1 MSLQLS
7 ESYTEKE
14 EIEPIEN
21 IGISLQLGDVIFIKD
36 PTNEILNENTFFIEY
51 IDNTKIKIIGEKELN
66 QVQLNINDDG
76 TIGENTISEII
87 LLSRNPSLGYAKQNQ
102 LLPNTWVNIYF
113 SGEFP
118 AILTG
123 QITNLEEDMIELTT
137 YPEGDVI
144 YINFDYKGIPENIPI
159 ESIEIRPAPEIE
171 KQEIPLEIEEQ
182 DIKETETEIKEAKEE
197 EEEPEA
203 PTVIQIPVTE
213 VKHKL
218 KQMILEADQIE
229 FGQYLGNIKEFVDID
244 KEKYRFNIE
253 SQTNDLLEEMLSTI
267 PNSQRT
273 NKVLDNIHT
282 MITRFLQLR
291 EMSSTFD
298 KYKNIIGITK
308 KTADDKP
315 LVEYLSNFKNTL
327 YWLLL
332 VSKNIKKV
340 YDSKVSNEEIYT
352 DITANET
359 LTDITE
365 IYSLF
370 TKYKNHSSNEEQN
383 NYVEL
388 YSGVNNQ
395 LTPFNYVNPET
406 TNDLLCEGEVMDDM
420 NVIIDNLGELYSSII
435 SKENIK
441 SRRFVI
447 QKYNLGLNMLH
458 ADVLKGNKF
467 ISHRVKLTK
476 NDLLSVKSLVTLPE
490 PTVRFSQINLPGSNI
505 FTKSNLHIH
514 FLNYWQLLKKNTRV
528 TNVDIDGLDIE
539 LDFTAG
545 NFVNDIKNYI
555 LNIPSKPENLSNL
568 EIYKEFL
575 KIIIPKIRVLFNLVK
590 KYIKGKLSMLNVI
603 QYLEP
608 FLIYSNDLTYMQ
620 YVEINKFIREK
631 ISDYNRNFV
640 ENSRYFSLLRN
651 LPIIQKTENVLF
663 NILNENVQ
671 IKNSVFGKYGYEENN
686 AVPYSQS
693 ELLKKII
700 LNDFGNLYNTAIAF
714 ENISLMFPNELS
726 SIFET
731 DKDKLKSQYE
741 EDSEKNKCSTQIIA
755 KKYYSKEDL
764 VKDNGITL
772 YFDKEYDKTP
782 YTLLDDY
789 LKEQNILSNEE
800 FELFLIDKL
809 KTKYKYNEV
818 DAEYIAESII
828 KGGKRVKDGQYAVL
842 LQEEEIGIPRD
853 TMTYYVRQNEEWQL
867 DETKD
872 PNTFITQEDAFCM
885 VQKDCVYAVNKD
897 KEEGACNSLEM
908 TKDTIVSNA
917 LKQILDQFDKNYQIS
932 KEQLTTQLNK
942 YLEHYG
948 NIFDKLENIEKG
960 QFFKYNEQKYKL
972 GLEVSEDQNIVVSPY
987 VKIRD
992 LILGQ
997 PDYIKKQNDIIRFCA
1012 LYTRNGN
1019 PAVPNINDGEMESIH
1034 WLYCNKTDT
1043 KLLPLFFYTLANT
1056 FITNNRE
1063 YENVMNH
1070 IIKEIGTL
1078 SDDGDSWVD
1087 KYSGY
1092 KIKRYEDGFKIK
1104 SRAVLEEEITLYT
1117 TEPNKKPLSR
1127 ESQLVSNIINSLSLF
1142 MNINL
1147 DNQYE
1152 FIIKVVTTLMND
1164 TNIIPPEK
1172 VYAIK
1177 IEEQA
1182 KKGKKL
1188 LSYEL
1193 LYNSTLIYLTL
1204 GMYLIGIQTS
1214 IPSIKTKKTFPG
1226 CVKSFDGFPIQG
1238 EGDYSGLQYL
1248 ACVVFKLDRSSIPWN
1263 ALSKVKEDIIADKIK
1278 LFIAKYLLENS
1289 DVELKMK
1296 EKIDYLL
1303 TNPEEGIP
1311 EEHELSKW
1319 SNFLP
1324 PLKKFTI
1331 KGLQNVSDGFKEEFK
1346 KDIQKGSR
1354 EQFDKWL
1361 VVQSKILFFS
1371 FAIQEAIQKIVEKKN
1386 LLLKNANNPYMD
1398 NACCNE
1404 NEFLNKTTLQ
1414 YFIKDNSDISTYNT
1428 IVYKL
1433 TALLHDVKILS
1444 EGGLFY
1450 SNVNTKRRYP
1460 EITDDFDEETIYR
1473 GFITFCK
1480 FQSLLPINQDLLV
1493 LCKDKP
1499 EYINKND
1506 SIQEQIAKL
1515 KRDGRN
1521 YTDASFLRLLQLVNR
1536 QNIIHVNTSVE
1547 TNSIIENLR
1556 VFLEQLEDENDETIA
1571 NSLRNKMVRILDT
1584 YDVAVS
1590 EDNEDMRE
1598 MKNYL
1603 AKTNEKMRSELLD
1616 FIKKKARINKN
1627 ELKSIVSFIN
1637 NIAVWEFDEKKRN
1650 EDNKIA
1656 DDAMYNYINYFKN
1669 FVIVLTQVFPNM
1681 LLKKKIQN
1689 IIPHKYWK
1697 LSRKHENDI
1706 QDIVKE
1712 YYEPLKPYYEKNIL
1726 RNILEKI
1733 QTQCKHL
1740 VTLANKT
1747 PVLTEMKVGNTKTY
1761 SVFDKRICTL
1771 LYEYYILQVF
1781 TDYIHLTDD
1790 PNMRNLFIS
1799 PMAEKYEDE
1808 LYSTEFLVEQELRYT
1823 ESSQEFMKG
1832 DISFLKENTANL
1844 LVAYIRIMIKAKG
1857 SINLSYDRVMDK
1869 VFKLKEREKDTFT
1882 DRLQD
1887 LTDEGR
1893 EADNILK
1900 INKLGVW
1907 SKGLMKGLKE
1917 YDPENYDQEREIMR
1931 KISEIEKRVRTN
1943 ADVND
1948 SNVDIYLEDYVEDM
1962 QTGEAIDAE
1971 EFNMSHMNDDYRDGD
1986 YYGDEQENQEDYD

>member
-1 MSLQLS
+1 MSFKLS
-7 ESYTEKE
+7 ESYIEEEEEETELQK
-14 EIEPIEN
+14 N
-21 IGISLQLGDVIFIKD
+21 ISLQLGDVILIKD
-36 PTNEILNENTFFIEY
+36 PTNEIINENIFIVDY
-51 IDNTKIKIIGEKELN
+51 INPTKIKLIGDKELN
-66 QVQLNINDDG
+66 QIQLKIHEDG
-76 TIGENTISEII
+76 TINDGTITEII
-87 LLSRNPSLGYAKQNQ
+87 LLSRNPEVGYARQNK

-113 SGEFP
+113 GGDVP
-118 AILTG
+118 VILTG
-123 QITNLEEDMIELTT
+123 KISNLEEDMIEITS

-144 YINFDYKGIPENIPI
+144 YLNFDYQGIPENIPI
-159 ESIEIRPAPEIE
+159 ESIEIRTPPEVE
-171 KQEIPLEIEEQ
+171 KEPIVSLEKEISPLEEVVSV
-182 DIKETETEIKEAKEE
+182 
-197 EEEPEA
+197 P
-203 PTVIQIPVTE
+203 VIE
-213 VKHKL
+213 VKNKL
-218 KQMILEADQIE
+218 KQFILEADQIE
-229 FGQYLGNIKEFVDID
+229 FGDYLGNINEFVDID

-253 SQTNDLLEEMLSTI
+253 TQTNDLLEEMLSTI

-273 NKVLDNIHT
+273 NKVLDNIHI

-291 EMSSTFD
+291 EISSSFD
-298 KYKNIIGITK
+298 KYKNIIGIHK
-308 KTADDKP
+308 KTAEDKP
-315 LVEYLSNFKNTL
+315 LVEYLSTFKNNL
-327 YWLLL
+327 YWVLF
-332 VSKNIKKV
+332 VSKNVKKV
-340 YDSKVSNEEIYT
+340 YDISNLKDDIYT
-352 DITANET
+352 DIQISETVPSMNE
-359 LTDITE
+359 LSQL
-365 IYSLF
+365 YRN
-370 TKYKNHSSNEEQN
+370 YKNSSSNEEQN
-383 NYVEL
+383 NYVQL
-388 YSGVNNQ
+388 YNSVNNQ
-395 LTPFNYVNPET
+395 CTPFHSIPPEK
-406 TNDLLCEGEVMDDM
+406 TNDILYETEVMNDM
-420 NVIIDNLGELYSSII
+420 NVIIDNLGELYSSIVTKETI
-435 SKENIK
+435 ASK
-441 SRRFVI
+441 RFVI
-447 QKYNLGLNMLH
+447 QKYNLGLDMLTS
-458 ADVLKGNKF
+458 DVLKGNKM

-476 NDLLSVKSLVTLPE
+476 NDLLSLTSLVTLPE
-490 PTVRFSQINLPGSNI
+490 PTVQFSQINLPGSNI
-505 FTKSNLHIH
+505 LTKSNLHLH
-514 FLNYWQLLKKNTRV
+514 FLNYWQLLKKNTNV
-528 TNVDIDGLDIE
+528 TMVDVDSLDIE
-539 LDFTAG
+539 LDFTER
-545 NFVNDIKNYI
+545 NFVNDVKQYMLQLPN
-555 LNIPSKPENLSNL
+555 KPENVSNL
-568 EIYKEFL
+568 EIYKDFL
-575 KIIIPKIRVLFNLVK
+575 KIIIPKIKVLFNLVK
-590 KYIKGKLSMLNVI
+590 KYIKGKLSLLNVL

-620 YVEINKFIREK
+620 YIEMNKFIREK
-631 ISDYNRNFV
+631 ISDYNRSFV
-640 ENSRYFSLLRN
+640 ENSRYFSILRN
-651 LPIIQKTENVLF
+651 LPTSNQKRENVLF
-663 NILNENVQ
+663 TILNENVQ
-671 IKNSVFGKYGYEENN
+671 IKNSVFSKYGYEDSGNILFT
-686 AVPYSQS
+686 AS

-700 LNDFGNLYNTAIAF
+700 TNDFGNLYNTAIAF

-741 EDSEKNKCSTQIIA
+741 TDAEKNTCSVQIVA

-764 VKDNGITL
+764 VKDNGITI

-782 YTLLDDY
+782 YSVLDDY
-789 LKEQNILSNEE
+789 VKEQNILSNEE

-809 KTKYKYNEV
+809 KKKYNYNET
-818 DAEYIAESII
+818 DAEYIAETLI
-828 KGGKRVKDGQYAVL
+828 KGVKRVKEGQYAVL
-842 LQEEEIGIPRD
+842 LEETENND
-853 TMTYYVRQNEEWQL
+853 TLTYYIRKNEEWQV
-867 DETKD
+867 DSSKN
-872 PNTFITQEDAFCM
+872 PNTFITEEDAFCM
-885 VQKDCVYAVNKD
+885 IQKDCVYAVNKD
-897 KEEGACNSLEM
+897 KEEGDCNSLEM

-932 KEQLTTQLNK
+932 KEQLTNQLNK

-948 NIFDKLENIEKG
+948 NIFDKLENIQKHA
-960 QFFKYNEQKYKL
+960 FFKYNEQKYKL
-972 GLEVSEDQNIVVSPY
+972 GLEVNETPNIIVSPY
-987 VKIRD
+987 AKLRD

-997 PDYIKKQNDIIRFCA
+997 SDYIKKQNDIIKFCA

-1019 PAVPNINDGEMESIH
+1019 PTVPNINDGEMENIH
-1034 WLYCNKTDT
+1034 WLYCKQSDT
-1043 KLLPLFFYTLANT
+1043 KLLPLFFYTLATT
-1056 FITNNRE
+1056 FISNNRE
-1063 YENVMNH
+1063 YDNVLNN

-1087 KYSGY
+1087 KHSGY
-1092 KIKRYEDGFKIK
+1092 KIKYIDWDVEEGYEDGFKIK
-1104 SRAVLEEEITLYT
+1104 SREVLEEETSLYT

-1147 DNQYE
+1147 DNQHE
-1152 FIIKVVTTLMND
+1152 FIIKVVTNLMND
-1164 TNIIPPEK
+1164 TNIIPLEK
-1172 VYAIK
+1172 VYSTK
-1177 IEEQA
+1177 IEEQT

-1188 LSYEL
+1188 PSYEL

-1214 IPSIKTKKTFPG
+1214 IPSVKTKKTFPG

-1248 ACVVFKLDRSSIPWN
+1248 ACVVFKMDRSSIPWN

-1278 LFIAKYLLENS
+1278 LFTVKYLLENS
-1289 DVELKMK
+1289 EVELKMK

-1303 TNPEEGIP
+1303 TNPEEKVP
-1311 EEHELSKW
+1311 EEHDLSKW
-1319 SNFLP
+1319 NHFLP
-1324 PLKKFTI
+1324 PLRKFTI
-1331 KGLQNVSDGFKEEFK
+1331 KGLQNISDGFKEQFK
-1346 KDIQKGSR
+1346 NDIQKGLR
-1354 EQFDKWL
+1354 QQFDKLL

-1414 YFIKDNSDISTYNT
+1414 YFIKDNSDISNYNT

-1450 SNVNTKRRYP
+1450 SNINTKRKYP
-1460 EITDDFDEETIYR
+1460 EIIDDFDEETIYR

-1480 FQSLLPINQDLLV
+1480 FQSVLPIQPDLLV

-1506 SIQEQIAKL
+1506 TIQEQISKL

-1536 QNIIHVNTSVE
+1536 QNIIHVNRTSEQNSPFE
-1547 TNSIIENLR
+1547 TVRIFI
-1556 VFLEQLEDENDETIA
+1556 EQLEYENDETIA
-1571 NSLRNKMVRILDT
+1571 KSLRNNMERILDT
-1584 YDVAVS
+1584 YDVAI
-1590 EDNEDMRE
+1590 EQDTEDMRK

-1603 AKTNEKMRSELLD
+1603 ETTNTSMRTKLLD
-1616 FIKKKARINKN
+1616 FINKKAKITKN
-1627 ELKSIVSFIN
+1627 EMKNITSFIK

-1650 EDNKIA
+1650 EGNKIA
-1656 DDAMYNYINYFKN
+1656 DDALYNYVNYLKN
-1669 FVIVLTQVFPNM
+1669 FVIILTQVFPNM

-1697 LSRKHENDI
+1697 LSKKHENDI
-1706 QDIVKE
+1706 QGIVKE

-1733 QTQCKHL
+1733 QIQCKHL
-1740 VTLANKT
+1740 VMLANKT
-1747 PVLTEMKVGNTKTY
+1747 PVLSEMKIGDTKTY

-1790 PNMRNLFIS
+1790 PTMRNLFIS

-1823 ESSQEFMKG
+1823 ETSQEFIKG
-1832 DISFLKENTANL
+1832 DISFLQENTANL
-1844 LVAYIRIMIKAKG
+1844 LVAYIRIMIKAKD
-1857 SINLSYDRVMDK
+1857 SINLSYERVMDK

-1882 DRLQD
+1882 DRLKR
-1887 LTDEGR
+1887 LTDEQR

-1917 YDPENYDQEREIMR
+1917 YDPENYDQEREMMR

-1943 ADVND
+1943 ADVTD

-1971 EFNMSHMNDDYRDGD
+1971 EYNMSNMNDDYMDGD
-1986 YYGDEQENQEDYD
+1986 YYGDEQENPEDYD